1 MFLVLTGHPEK
12 AREYLDRTLKM
23 NSDAVDAWVMR
34 GWVEMY
40 AGENPTKAIDYLEQ
54 AEKRS
59 VWGRVV
65 GGNGQFGACGWR
77 NGQFGAGWVDGQ

>member
-1 MFLVLTGHPEK
+1 MFLVLTGHPDK

-23 NSDAVDAWVMR
+23 NADAVDAWVMR

-59 VWGRVV
+59 VSGGRDLRAVSV
-65 GGNGQFGACGWR
+65 RILCR
-77 NGQFGAGWVDGQ
+77 SICLCL

>member
-1 MFLVLTGHPEK
+1 MSQALYYAGLFLVLTGHPEK

-23 NSDAVDAWVMR
+23 NSDAVNAWVMR

-54 AEKRS
+54 AERRS
-59 VWGRVV
+59 VGERV
-65 GGNGQFGACGWR
+65 
-77 NGQFGAGWVDGQ
+77 